1 MFFTILT
8 FLIVLSVLVLVH
20 ELGHFLVAKFFKI
33 KVEEFGFG
41 FPPRVISKKIGETLY
56 SINLLPVG
64 GFVKLYGEDEAGG
77 GAVSVKNQ
85 KSSIRDV
92 DRAFFS
98 RPYYQKILIVVA
110 GVFMNFML
118 AISLL
123 SFVFGFRGVP
133 VLGNNVI
140 VSQTAK
146 NSPAQK
152 AGLKEGDIIL
162 TLNNKKIDSTQA
174 LINETR
180 NNLGKKVVLT
190 VDNKKTG
197 VRRVE
202 IVPRL
207 NYPKTEGAMGVA
219 ISQNVEIKKYPLSRA
234 PLEGLKESI
243 KESRLI
249 ISGMV
254 MIFKDLLTR
263 GVVPAGVAGPVGI
276 AQLTGQVAQS
286 GLTALLSFTA
296 LLSLNLAILNILPIP
311 ALDGGRL
318 FFILVEAIT
327 RRKVN
332 PRIESYAHAVGI
344 ALLLGLIALIT
355 LHDLTR
361 IFQGKPILPQ

>member
-1 MFFTILT
+1 MALTIIT

-41 FPPRVISKKIGETLY
+41 FPPKVLSKKIGETVY
-56 SINLLPVG
+56 SLNLLPIG

-77 GAVSVKNQ
+77 GNVSVKNQ
-85 KSSIRDV
+85 KFSAKDI

-110 GVFMNFML
+110 GVFMNFLL
-118 AISLL
+118 AVALL

-133 VLGNNVI
+133 VAGNKVE
-140 VSQTAK
+140 VSQTAQ

-152 AGLKEGDIIL
+152 AGLRQGDVIVSI
-162 TLNNKKIDSTQA
+162 NDKKIDSTNA
-174 LINETR
+174 LTTETKK
-180 NNLGKKVVLT
+180 NLGKEIILT
-190 VDNKKTG
+190 IENEKSG
-197 VRRVE
+197 VRKVQ
-202 IVPRL
+202 ITPRT
-207 NYPKTEGAMGVA
+207 NYPKTEGPMGVA
-219 ISQNVEIKKYPLSRA
+219 IAQNIEIKKYPLTQA
-234 PLEGLKESI
+234 PIEGIKESI
-243 KESRLI
+243 RESGLI
-249 ISGMV
+249 ISGMA
-254 MIFKDLLTR
+254 MIFKDLLTH
-263 GVVPAGVAGPVGI
+263 GSVPAGVAGPVGI
-276 AQLTGQVAQS
+276 AELTGQVAQS
-286 GLTALLSFTA
+286 GSTALLSFVA

-327 RRKVN
+327 RRKLN
-332 PRIESYAHAVGI
+332 PKIESYSHAVGI